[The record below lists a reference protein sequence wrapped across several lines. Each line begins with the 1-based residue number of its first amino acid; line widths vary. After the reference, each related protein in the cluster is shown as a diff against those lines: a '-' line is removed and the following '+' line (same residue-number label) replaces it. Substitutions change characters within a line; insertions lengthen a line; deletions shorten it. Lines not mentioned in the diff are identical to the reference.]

1 MTENEKK
8 LIQQIYEKV
17 CSMEKTVDRVE
28 DSLDR
33 MDSKMGHLS
42 GEETSTSVE
51 DKLDDVKVYT
61 KTYKTLLQRDLPMY
75 TRDWLKLKK

>member
-51 DKLDDVKVYT
+51 DKL
-61 KTYKTLLQRDLPMY
+61 MM
-75 TRDWLKLKK
+75 